1 MCQFVRRIT
10 CLRGVKNVSFEA
22 MFPRFLQMLLVC
34 LLALSAWSAANA
46 HARMHDAFVSDGLAV
61 MVDAGEERDA
71 AEDPQD
77 DCDAQSQVDT
87 QPADDIPLLSQAWP
101 MLARYSPS
109 WHAHHAPANQKRDLI
124 PKLRPPNALLA

>member
-1 MCQFVRRIT
+1 M
-10 CLRGVKNVSFEA
+10 RGVKIVSFEA

-46 HARMHDAFVSDGLAV
+46 HARMHDAFVGDGLAV

-77 DCDAQSQVDT
+77 DGDTQSQVDT

-124 PKLRPPNALLA
+124 PQLRPPNALLG